1 MKYIVKFK
9 VGGIVFTREC
19 EHEYDLFK
27 SVEAIVNE
35 DITRIDKEIWLAF
48 FISTVIPDFING
60 KTFSYSAYNLRIDV
74 QEKSEVSKNEKR
86 K

>member
-9 VGGIVFTREC
+9 VGGIVFTRDC

-48 FISTVIPDFING
+48 LSVLLF
-60 KTFSYSAYNLRIDV
+60 RILLM
-74 QEKSEVSKNEKR
+74 EKHFR
-86 K
+86 ILLII